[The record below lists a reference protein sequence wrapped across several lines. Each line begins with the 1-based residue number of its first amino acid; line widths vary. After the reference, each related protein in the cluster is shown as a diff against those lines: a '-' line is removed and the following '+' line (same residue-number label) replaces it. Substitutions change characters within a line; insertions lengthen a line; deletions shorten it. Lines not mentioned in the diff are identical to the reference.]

1 MDIYSL
7 FGMPLGY
14 AKSSLERENMN
25 YTVVMTE
32 STSRFFHADSDS
44 LYVVRV
50 RQGENG
56 TVELVANSRMEA
68 GETVKKLLH
77 KEEN

>member
-14 AKSSLERENMN
+14 AKSSLERENIN

-32 STSRFFHADSDS
+32 STSS
-44 LYVVRV
+44 
-50 RQGENG
+50 
-56 TVELVANSRMEA
+56 T
-68 GETVKKLLH
+68 
-77 KEEN
+77 

>member
-25 YTVVMTE
+25 YTVVIDKPVL
-32 STSRFFHADSDS
+32 SC
-44 LYVVRV
+44 
-50 RQGENG
+50 
-56 TVELVANSRMEA
+56 
-68 GETVKKLLH
+68 
-77 KEEN
+77 